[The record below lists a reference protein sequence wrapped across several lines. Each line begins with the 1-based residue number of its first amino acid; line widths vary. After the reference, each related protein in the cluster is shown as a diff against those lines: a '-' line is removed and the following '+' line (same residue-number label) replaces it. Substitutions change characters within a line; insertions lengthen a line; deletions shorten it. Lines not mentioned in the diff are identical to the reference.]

1 MIDASGSGRLA
12 SGTRGAVGAGHPASA
27 LAGATILA
35 AGGNALDAC
44 VAMAATDWIAM
55 PDMCGPGGDL
65 FALWRDG
72 TGKVHAV
79 NGGGAAPAAY
89 VHPADP
95 ENRAG
100 LCLVPGAPAAIETL
114 ISTACSLG
122 RAALFA
128 PALGLAERGTVVGAR
143 LDRHLQALRDG
154 PFRRA
159 LAAANGG
166 RLPRVGEILKLPLLG
181 GSLARWAADGSPA
194 RELEKAVVDWRA
206 DGVAVTADE
215 ALGERA
221 ERTPALSLPMG
232 GWTLYGQPP
241 MSQAVATLAAIGIAG
256 PDAVRDA
263 DAPFRM
269 HMAVEGYKSAF
280 ARLQE
285 FADGNDPA
293 RVASAMLEGPGMRAL
308 RESIGPRAGQG
319 PAMLRNYGET
329 TQVSA
334 VDHEGNVCT
343 LIHSLYRPFGAR
355 TLSARTGWI
364 ANDRGAS
371 FTTGPNAPAPGRRPR
386 HTLVGLLM
394 SHPEN
399 GTYAFGTPGA
409 QAQTQTTLQVAMG
422 IMRDPTHP
430 ELAVAAPRWSFIGG
444 DQIAVEASLPTS
456 LLDEMSA
463 RGHRLALRPPADW
476 LMGSV
481 TLAGFRDGIR
491 IAVAD
496 HRREALA
503 LAL

>member
-1 MIDASGSGRLA
+1 MNVSYGSGRLA
-12 SGTRGAVGAGHPASA
+12 AGTRGAVGAGHPASA
-27 LAGATILA
+27 LAGSTALA

-44 VAMAATDWIAM
+44 VAMAAADWIAM

-65 FALWRDG
+65 FALWRDKS
-72 TGKVHAV
+72 GKVHAV

-89 VHPADP
+89 AHPTDP
-95 ENRAG
+95 ENRAA

-114 ISTACSLG
+114 LRSACTLD
-122 RAALFA
+122 RATLFA

-166 RLPRVGEILKLPLLG
+166 RLPRAGEILRLQHLG
-181 GSLARWAADGSPA
+181 ESLARWASDGSPE
-194 RELEKAVVDWRA
+194 RELDRAVVDWRA
-206 DGVAVTADE
+206 DGVAVTAAE
-215 ALGERA
+215 ALAERA
-221 ERTPALSLPMG
+221 ERADALSLPVG

-241 MSQAVATLAAIGIAG
+241 MSQAVATLSAIGIAG
-256 PDAVRDA
+256 PDAVRDN
-263 DAPFRM
+263 DAAYRT
-269 HMAVEGYKSAF
+269 HMAVESYKSAF
-280 ARLQE
+280 ARLQNL
-285 FADGNDPA
+285 ADGSDPA
-293 RVASAMLEGPGMRAL
+293 RIAAGMLEGHAMRAA
-308 RESIGPRAGQG
+308 REAIGPRAGQG

-334 VDHEGNVCT
+334 ADAEGNVCT

-355 TLSARTGWI
+355 VQSARTGWI

-371 FTTGPNAPAPGRRPR
+371 FTSGLNAPAPNRRPR

-409 QAQTQTTLQVAMG
+409 QAQTQTTLQVAMAL
-422 IMRDPTHP
+422 MRDPIRP
-430 ELAVAAPRWSFIGG
+430 ELAVSAPRWSFIGG
-444 DQIAVEASLPTS
+444 DQIAVESSLPMP
-456 LLDEMSA
+456 LLDELSA
-463 RGHRLALRPPADW
+463 RGHKLALRPPADW

-481 TLAGFRDGIR
+481 TLAGIRDGIR
-491 IAVAD
+491 ISVAD

-503 LAL
+503 LAF

>member
-1 MIDASGSGRLA
+1 MSVPYGSGRLA
-12 SGTRGAVGAGHPASA
+12 AGTRGAVGAGHPATA
-27 LAGATILA
+27 LAGATALA

-44 VAMAATDWIAM
+44 VAMAAADWIAM

-65 FALWRDG
+65 FALWRDS

-79 NGGGAAPAAY
+79 NGGGAAPAGY
-89 VHPADP
+89 VHPGDP
-95 ENRAG
+95 ENRSA

-114 ISTACSLG
+114 VREACTLD
-122 RAALFA
+122 RATLFA
-128 PALGLAERGTVVGAR
+128 PALGLAGRGTVVGAR

-159 LAAANGG
+159 VAAANGG
-166 RLPRVGEILKLPLLG
+166 RLPRAGEILKQPLLG
-181 GSLARWAADGSPA
+181 ESMARWAADGSPE
-194 RELEKAVVDWRA
+194 RELERAVVDWRS
-206 DGVAVTADE
+206 DGVAVTAAE
-215 ALGERA
+215 ALAERA
-221 ERTPALSLPMG
+221 ERREAISLPVG

-241 MSQAVATLAAIGIAG
+241 MSQAVATLCAIGIAG
-256 PDAVRDA
+256 PDAVRDVDSA
-263 DAPFRM
+263 FRT
-269 HMAVEGYKSAF
+269 HMAVESYKAAF
-280 ARLQE
+280 SRLQE
-285 FADGNDPA
+285 FADGNEPF
-293 RVASAMLEGPGMRAL
+293 RVAAAMLDGSGMRVS
-308 RESIGPRAGQG
+308 RETIGPRAGQG

-334 VDHEGNVCT
+334 ADAEGNVCT

-355 TLSARTGWI
+355 VLSARTGWI

-371 FTTGPNAPAPGRRPR
+371 FTTGLNSPAPNRRPR

-422 IMRDPTHP
+422 LMRDPLHP
-430 ELAVAAPRWSFIGG
+430 ELAVSAPRWSFIGG
-444 DQIAVEASLPTS
+444 DQIAVEASLPTP
-456 LLDEMSA
+456 LLDELSA

>member
-1 MIDASGSGRLA
+1 MSLAYGSGRLA
-12 SGTRGAVGAGHPASA
+12 AGTRGAVGAGHPASA
-27 LAGATILA
+27 LAGAATLA

-44 VAMAATDWIAM
+44 VAMAAADWIAM

-65 FALWRDG
+65 FALWRDRS
-72 TGKVHAV
+72 GKVYAV
-79 NGGGAAPAAY
+79 NGGGAAPAGYA
-89 VHPADP
+89 HPTDP

-114 ISTACSLG
+114 LRGGCTLD
-122 RAALFA
+122 RETLFA
-128 PALGLAERGTVVGAR
+128 PAIGLAERGTIVGAR

-154 PFRRA
+154 SFRRD

-166 RLPRVGEILKLPLLG
+166 RLPKVGETLKLPVLG
-181 GSLARWAADGSPA
+181 GSLARWAADGAPE
-194 RELEKAVVDWRA
+194 RELERAVVDWRS
-206 DGVAVTADE
+206 DGVAVTASE
-215 ALGERA
+215 ALAERA
-221 ERTPALSLPMG
+221 ERSDALSLPVG
-232 GWTLYGQPP
+232 GWTIYGQPP
-241 MSQAVATLAAIGIAG
+241 MSQAVATLCSIGIAG

-263 DAPFRM
+263 DTAYRT
-269 HMAVEGYKSAF
+269 HMAVESYKAAF

-285 FADGNDPA
+285 FADGNDPHRA
-293 RVASAMLEGPGMRAL
+293 AAAMLEAPTMRAS
-308 RESIGPRAGQG
+308 REAIGPRAGQG

-334 VDHEGNVCT
+334 ADAEGNVCT

-355 TLSARTGWI
+355 VLSARTGWI

-371 FTTGPNAPAPGRRPR
+371 FTTGLNAPAPGRRPR

-394 SHPEN
+394 SHPEY
-399 GTYAFGTPGA
+399 GAYAFGTPGA

-422 IMRDPTHP
+422 LMRDPLHP

-444 DQIAVEASLPTS
+444 DQIAVEASLPTP
-456 LLDEMSA
+456 LLDELSA

-503 LAL
+503 LAF